1 MTAPLLEIRGLTKHF
16 PARGGGGRGIVR
28 AVDDVSFSIGR
39 GETFALVGESGCGKT
54 TLAMAILRLVRPPG
68 KIVAGAIS
76 LEGENLFARPRA
88 TMRQVRGDR
97 LALVPQAAM
106 NALDPA
112 HRARDLV
119 AEVIRAHR
127 KVSRQ
132 QARATAD
139 DLLRS
144 LGIPSRQVDSFPHEM
159 SGGMRQRVT
168 IAMALA
174 NDPLLVVADEP
185 VTGLD
190 VIVQAQ
196 ILRLLRD
203 LAAERGLSMIFISH
217 DILAVSKICHRLA
230 VMYAG
235 RIVEQGPAAAL
246 VADPRHPYTQGLLAA
261 FPSLDGPRDV
271 IGIPGEVADLVHP
284 PAGCLF
290 APRCP
295 HRFDT
300 CELRPELAP
309 LGGDRAI
316 ACHLADQ

>member
-1 MTAPLLEIRGLTKHF
+1 MSVLEVAGVSVEYWTDRGPL
-16 PARGGGGRGIVR
+16 R
-28 AVDDVSFSIGR
+28 AVDDVSLSIGR
-39 GETFALVGESGCGKT
+39 GEIVGIVGESGCGKT
-54 TLAMAILRLVRPPG
+54 TLAMAILRLVKPPG

-76 LEGENLFARPRA
+76 LDGENLFTRPRA
-88 TMRQVRGDR
+88 SMRHVRGDR

-112 HRARDLV
+112 YRARDLV

-127 KVSRQ
+127 DVPRKK
-132 QARATAD
+132 ARATAD

-144 LGIPSRQVDSFPHEM
+144 LGIPGSQVDSYPHEM

-217 DILAVSKICHRLA
+217 DILAVSKVCHRLA
-230 VMYAG
+230 VMYGG
-235 RIVEQGPAAAL
+235 RIVEVGPAAA
-246 VADPRHPYTQGLLAA
+246 VVNDPQHPYTRGLLAA
-261 FPSLDGPRDV
+261 FPTLDGPRDAT
-271 IGIPGEVADLVHP
+271 GIPGEVADLVHRP
-284 PAGCLF
+284 PGCLF

-295 HRFDT
+295 ARFQACD
-300 CELRPELAP
+300 ERPGLAA
-309 LGGDRAI
+309 LEGDRAM
-316 ACHLADQ
+316 ACHLAERADR

>member
-1 MTAPLLEIRGLTKHF
+1 MSVLDVAGVSVDYSTDRGPLH
-16 PARGGGGRGIVR
+16 
-28 AVDDVSFSIGR
+28 AVDDVSLSVGK
-39 GETFALVGESGCGKT
+39 GEIVGIVGESGCGKT
-54 TLAMAILRLVRPPG
+54 TLAMAILRLVKPPG
-68 KIVAGAIS
+68 KIVAGTIS
-76 LEGENLFARPRA
+76 LEGENLFRRPRA
-88 TMRQVRGDR
+88 SMRHVRGDR
-97 LALVPQAAM
+97 LSLIPQAAM

-112 HRARDLV
+112 YRARDLV

-127 KVSRQ
+127 EVSRK
-132 QARATAD
+132 QARTRAD
-139 DLLRS
+139 ELLRS
-144 LGIPSRQVDSFPHEM
+144 LGIPDRQVDSYPHEM

-217 DILAVSKICHRLA
+217 DILAVSKVCHRLA
-230 VMYAG
+230 VMYG
-235 RIVEQGPAAAL
+235 GTIVEEGPATA
-246 VADPRHPYTQGLLAA
+246 VVSDPKHPYTQGLLAA
-261 FPSLDGPRDV
+261 FPSLDGPRDTTA
-271 IGIPGEVADLVHP
+271 IPGEVVDLVRR

-295 HRFDT
+295 ARFEPCGD
-300 CELRPELAP
+300 RPDLAA
-309 LGGDRAI
+309 LDGDRAM
-316 ACHLADQ
+316 ACHLADR

>member
-1 MTAPLLEIRGLTKHF
+1 MNVLEVAAVSVEYATDRGPL
-16 PARGGGGRGIVR
+16 R
-28 AVDDVSFSIGR
+28 AVDDVSLSIAR
-39 GETFALVGESGCGKT
+39 GEIVGIVGESGCGKT
-54 TLAMAILRLVRPPG
+54 TLAMAILRLVKPPG

-76 LEGENLFARPRA
+76 LDGENLFARPRA
-88 TMRQVRGDR
+88 TMGQVRGDR

-112 HRARDLV
+112 YRVRDLV

-127 KVSRQ
+127 DVSRK

-144 LGIPSRQVDSFPHEM
+144 LGIPAGQVDAFPHEL

-203 LAAERGLSMIFISH
+203 LAADRGLSMLFISH
-217 DILAVSKICHRLA
+217 DILAVSKICHRLV

-235 RIVEQGPAAAL
+235 RIVEEGPAAA
-246 VADPRHPYTQGLLAA
+246 VVNDPKHPYTQGLLAA
-261 FPSLDGPRDV
+261 FPSLDGPRDA
-271 IGIPGEVADLVHP
+271 IGIPGEVANLVHP

-295 HRFDT
+295 SRFDA
-300 CELRPELAP
+300 CGGRPGLAP
-309 LGGDRAI
+309 LGADRAM
-316 ACHLADQ
+316 ACHLGR